1 MGKKSRQKRQKTNEP
16 KPMQKVVQEQVM
28 PTETA
33 LGSRLAQGM
42 NTQTAVMKSD
52 DYSLVRSEIRR
63 IVLYMVVVAAV
74 LASIVI
80 ISSRSTF
87 LKNTGGKISTFLQ
100 LQ

>member
-1 MGKKSRQKRQKTNEP
+1 MGKKSRQKRQKSNEA
-16 KPMQKVVQEQVM
+16 KPTLKVVQEQVM

-33 LGSRLAQGM
+33 LGSRLAQGI
-42 NTQTAVMKSD
+42 TAQTTIMKSD

-63 IVLYMVVVAAV
+63 IMLYFVVVAAV

-80 ISSRSTF
+80 INSRSTV
-87 LKNTGGKISTFLQ
+87 LKSAGGKISTFLQ